1 MARRPID
8 LMKPVEHEIAGE
20 KAFSLGR
27 VGARLDERLR
37 ELEALAAAVA
47 RAATP
52 AERAACLAAHEACRC
67 KALDDYYALTLQREA
82 MGIKHHEML
91 AAIYPIPPKL
101 K

>member
-1 MARRPID
+1 MARRPLD
-8 LMKPVEHEIAGE
+8 LMKAVEHEIAQE

-27 VGARLDERLR
+27 TGARLEELLR
-37 ELEALAAAVA
+37 ELDELAVAAA

-52 AERAACLAAHEACRC
+52 EERALRVEAYNACRQR
-67 KALDDYYALTLQREA
+67 AADAYYALTVQREA

-91 AAIYPIPPKL
+91 AAMFPIPPKL

>member
-1 MARRPID
+1 
-8 LMKPVEHEIAGE
+8 MKAVEHEIAQE

-27 VGARLDERLR
+27 TGARLEELLR
-37 ELEALAAAVA
+37 ELDELAVAAA

-52 AERAACLAAHEACRC
+52 EERALRVEAYNACRQR
-67 KALDDYYALTLQREA
+67 AADAYYALTVQREA

-91 AAIYPIPPKL
+91 AAMFPIPPKL

>member
-1 MARRPID
+1 
-8 LMKPVEHEIAGE
+8 MKAVEHEIAAE

-27 VGARLDERLR
+27 VGARLE
-37 ELEALAAAVA
+37 EALAELARLGNDAA

-52 AERAACLAAHEACRC
+52 EARAPIVAAFNACRQR
-67 KALDDYYALTLQREA
+67 ADELYYALMLQREA
-82 MGIKHHEML
+82 MGVRHHEVL

>member
-1 MARRPID
+1 
-8 LMKPVEHEIAGE
+8 MKAVEHEIAEE

-27 VGARLDERLR
+27 TGARLEELLR
-37 ELEALAAAVA
+37 ELARLGDEAA

-52 AERAACLAAHEACRC
+52 EARAACIAAFNACRQR
-67 KALDDYYALTLQREA
+67 AADAYYALTVQREA
-82 MGIKHHEML
+82 MGVKHHEML